1 MDGSQVY
8 TPVYSKNEKLYVG
21 YHCDKSILLRYTDSD
36 FQSNNDSYKSNFGFV
51 FTLDGGAISW
61 RSVVWS
67 CIAYSIMEFEYFAT
81 FEAINEVIF
90 LIVSHRT

>member
-1 MDGSQVY
+1 MPQQWVVLCAKYLICCRDGQQISIQFKTKALDGSQVY
-8 TPVYSKNEKLYVG
+8 TPVYSKKEKLYVG

-61 RSVVWS
+61 RSVV
-67 CIAYSIMEFEYFAT
+67 
-81 FEAINEVIF
+81 
-90 LIVSHRT
+90 

>member
-1 MDGSQVY
+1 MPQQQVVLCAKYFICCRDGQQISIQFKTKALDGSQVY

-61 RSVVWS
+61 RSVV
-67 CIAYSIMEFEYFAT
+67 
-81 FEAINEVIF
+81 
-90 LIVSHRT
+90 